1 MSGDDL
7 SDSQD
12 LSKSVSLLSDRDTS
26 ATETDS
32 IFDSDATKSSVTS
45 RPPPEKIIPDKMLDL
60 EIHVINLS
68 DEGSPVLNNE
78 SNMDNEDPSLSQGLD
93 ANQIVPKIYISFL
106 GDVADRSSRVQGVD
120 ASSNLLFDSNG
131 SPHFPLFWSLEP
143 HKVPQTPL
151 SLLSEED
158 RAAVEWLKKHKNIDC
173 SALLE
178 NEDNP
183 AGLQALLGSMPPKSQ
198 TTKTMDE
205 MEMIKA
211 LRARERKTKAAEKSG
226 APSVECLGTGQA
238 QGDGGKTSP
247 QRKKQKVSDGSNPGG
262 ANSKPPPSSTTQNA
276 TSNALPNPLP
286 GSSEKWWTLFND
298 FEGASS
304 DVGSIFDRRLPI
316 DQIVEKHFNRKEDRT
331 RVHKAGMKNISKKI
345 QSVGAQMAFFGLCVD
360 QYMGSAEKELKNLLV
375 KNKKLTE
382 KLKNVEGDIKIV
394 ERLKADLQA
403 SEKKSTDL
411 LAEKNTWDEKFSNL
425 EKKNED
431 LQKKYDDLLVESK
444 NLGNKVSTLTTEKK
458 DLAAE
463 KESLTAELE
472 DTKAQVAMQHTAG
485 FEKAVSQLQFLYP
498 DLKVDGVGAFKHIVD
513 GKLVNIVVDED
524 EE

>member
-12 LSKSVSLLSDRDTS
+12 LSKSVSLLSDTHTS

-32 IFDSDATKSSVTS
+32 TFNSDVTESSITS
-45 RPPPEKIIPDKMLDL
+45 RPPPEKIIPDKMPDL
-60 EIHVINLS
+60 EIPVINLS

-78 SNMDNEDPSLSQGLD
+78 NKIDNEDLSLSQGLD
-93 ANQIVPKIYISFL
+93 ANRIVPKMYISFL
-106 GDVADRSSRVQGVD
+106 GDVVDRSSSELGWISFNNIPKKGVITAYTSSYKLWKQKFFRV
-120 ASSNLLFDSNG
+120 
-131 SPHFPLFWSLEP
+131 
-143 HKVPQTPL
+143 
-151 SLLSEED
+151 
-158 RAAVEWLKKHKNIDC
+158 R
-173 SALLE
+173 
-178 NEDNP
+178 
-183 AGLQALLGSMPPKSQ
+183 GSMPPKSQ
-198 TTKTMDE
+198 TTKTIDE
-205 MEMIKA
+205 VEMIKA
-211 LRARERKTKAAEKSG
+211 LRARERKTKAAEKNG
-226 APSVECLGTGQA
+226 ALSVECLGTGQA

-247 QRKKQKVSDGSNPGG
+247 QRKTQKFNDDSNPRG
-262 ANSKPPPSSTTQNA
+262 ANSKSPPSSTTQNA

-304 DVGSIFDRRLPI
+304 DVGSIFDRRFPI
-316 DQIVEKHFNRKEDRT
+316 DQIVEKHLNRKEDRI
-331 RVHKAGMKNISKKI
+331 RVHKAGMKNIGKKI
-345 QSVGAQMAFFGLCVD
+345 QSAGAHMAFFGLCVD
-360 QYMGSAEKELKNLLV
+360 QYVGSSKKELKNLLV
-375 KNKKLTE
+375 KNKELTE
-382 KLKNVEGDIKIV
+382 KLKNVEGDIKTV

-411 LAEKNTWDEKFSNL
+411 LAEKSTWDEKFSNL
-425 EKKNED
+425 EKKNGD
-431 LQKKYDDLLVESK
+431 LQKKYDELLMESK
-444 NLGNKVSTLTTEKK
+444 NLANKVSTLTTEKK

-463 KESLTAELE
+463 KEMLTAELE

-498 DLKVDGVGAFKHIVD
+498 DLKVDEVGAFKHIVG